1 MVGVISAGLALLVA
15 GETQFDALGFAL
27 VMAASALS
35 GLRWT
40 ITQLQLQGSDGHGAA
55 PVAALPNLRTVQ
67 SNLGWCRAPWC
78 ASQGCLPVGSPLVH
92 PVGHAE
98 QHNHHRS

>member
-55 PVAALPNLRTVQ
+55 PGMR
-67 SNLGWCRAPWC
+67 CRGSVHCIVSCEVLVDSWC
-78 ASQGCLPVGSPLVH
+78 AL
-92 PVGHAE
+92 
-98 QHNHHRS
+98 

>member
-55 PVAALPNLRTVQ
+55 LYCCAVAAQ
-67 SNLGWCRAPWC
+67 SLHTYNHLGFRSLMLSACC
-78 ASQGCLPVGSPLVH
+78 CPLMHQV
-92 PVGHAE
+92 
-98 QHNHHRS
+98 R